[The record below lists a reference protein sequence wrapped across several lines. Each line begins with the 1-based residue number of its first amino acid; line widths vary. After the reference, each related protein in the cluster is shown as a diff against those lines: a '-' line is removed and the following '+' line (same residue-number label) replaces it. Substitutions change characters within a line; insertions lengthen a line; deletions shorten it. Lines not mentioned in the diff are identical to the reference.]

1 MKKPTFAER
10 VARCADVFTIVNDR
24 HREEAAGR
32 SPPGA
37 DRAAT
42 RPGAGAERS
51 PRPVSGPRK

>member
-37 DRAAT
+37 PRAAT
-42 RPGAGAERS
+42 RPVDGAERAN
-51 PRPVSGPRK
+51 RPVSGLRK